1 MVGATDEATDECCS
15 MLRLVLQRDTV
26 GRAVQN
32 LWLVT
37 AECGV
42 VGTALGHGMLVFI
55 CVYMQRRGIGKAWHN
70 SVLAWSSRQRM
81 GAVGYQR

>member
-42 VGTALGHGMLVFI
+42 VGTALGYGMLVFHL
-55 CVYMQRRGIGKAWHN
+55 CLYAAERHRQ
-70 SVLAWSSRQRM
+70 SLA
-81 GAVGYQR
+81 